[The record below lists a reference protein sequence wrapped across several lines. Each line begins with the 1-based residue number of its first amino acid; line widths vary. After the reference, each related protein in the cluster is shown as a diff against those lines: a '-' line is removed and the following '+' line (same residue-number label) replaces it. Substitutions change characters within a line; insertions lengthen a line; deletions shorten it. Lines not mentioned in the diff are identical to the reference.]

1 MGDHD
6 KTTGQQQ
13 PGTSQVGTH
22 GNAGAGDRMDKGQG
36 QSQGQGQNPG
46 KGSSQGQGSNWSD
59 QTPGYAGGTSSEDR
73 DMTQG
78 ERTTRPQPDG
88 TTPLEHEGR
97 PKA

>member
-1 MGDHD
+1 MGDQ
-6 KTTGQQQ
+6 KTTGTQQ

-22 GNAGAGDRMDKGQG
+22 GNAGASDPM
-36 QSQGQGQNPG
+36 GQGQNPG
-46 KGSSQGQGSNWSD
+46 KGTSQTQGSNWSD
-59 QTPGYAGGTSSEDR
+59 QSPGYQGGTPAEDR

-88 TTPLEHEGR
+88 TKPLEHEGR